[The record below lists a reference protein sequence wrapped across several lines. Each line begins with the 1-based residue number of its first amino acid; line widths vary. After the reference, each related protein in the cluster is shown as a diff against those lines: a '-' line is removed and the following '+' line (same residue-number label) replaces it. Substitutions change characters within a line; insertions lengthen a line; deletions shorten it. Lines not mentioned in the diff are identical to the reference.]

1 MSTEDEVVPEDQST
15 EEKSTEAVV
24 VPEEPTEEK
33 STEDEGDPET
43 PLLLSVFHYNVPID
57 PLSQYWQEM
66 HNKCSNILIGTSTLV
81 S

>member
-15 EEKSTEAVV
+15 EEKSTETVV
-24 VPEEPTEEK
+24 VPEEQPTEEK

-57 PLSQYWQEM
+57 PLSQY
-66 HNKCSNILIGTSTLV
+66 
-81 S
+81 